1 MSGAGICHAADV
13 VLRNKGESF
22 YGKFLRGSNNKRIGG
37 WKAALKMKARVFILI
52 ALNIILIKY
61 IRPQDVNQLLLQHDI
76 SVTLKL
82 LQVYVTDKQGRAVN
96 DLNKDDFKIWDDG
109 KIQKITEFEAHD
121 LTLGIRRAGTEAPGL
136 PSAPAVNRK
145 YFFFFDFVFND
156 AAGILI
162 SKKAALDFVD
172 TRIRPGDEIGI
183 VSFDVYKG
191 LVLNEYLTMDYLKIR
206 DVIQGISAK
215 RYLGRAADIESDYLK
230 SLREVAEA
238 LDKSAPEPG
247 LTDMIRNLSDQE
259 TRKYELQVGDF
270 IKAIEAFS
278 KAVRYISG
286 NKNIV
291 LFSSG
296 IAKYV
301 MYGSEKYI
309 SEKYLRAY
317 ERGEQGSAYL
327 RGTYIDMCK
336 SLAASN
342 CSIYSINTSSSGSKR
357 FLERDL
363 AGDASLKQLAQE
375 TGGKYFDNIKGY
387 EKINEEI
394 QNITGSYYVLGYP
407 ITEKADGE
415 HYKIKVKVERKG
427 CEVHGQTGY
436 FNPKPFTEYSEDEKV
451 LHLIDL
457 ALSEKPHLQ
466 EAVDFPVSV
475 LPYAVGEKTDLAVLA
490 EIPVGKLAKVR
501 GGVIE
506 FVTIVFN
513 DKNDIVLLQRKELSR
528 WPAPSMEAF
537 AKSLISIPPGKYEC
551 RVVLRNMTTGKGARG
566 SSQIVIPEKFEAGI
580 RSPVYPLLLK
590 PRKGT
595 VFLGEEEAQKETP
608 LTDIYPFDTK
618 EYVPIIGKLSRLDT
632 KIRAIVPLPVNEGRE
647 GDLTFSVLLMNPA
660 SGEKKDLP
668 ISVLSHEKTR
678 SGIDV
683 FSLEIAIGSL
693 NPGDYSLLILVDVLE
708 PGVRLSARTPFS
720 VE

>member
-1 MSGAGICHAADV
+1 M
-13 VLRNKGESF
+13 
-22 YGKFLRGSNNKRIGG
+22 KFLGGADNKRIGG
-37 WKAALKMKARVFILI
+37 WKAVLKIKARVFVLI
-52 ALNIILIKY
+52 ALNIFLVKD
-61 IRPQDVNQLLLQHDI
+61 IRPQHVNQVLLRHDV

-82 LQVYVTDKQGRAVN
+82 LQVYVTDKQGKAVN
-96 DLNKDDFKIWDDG
+96 DLSKDDFEIWDDG
-109 KIQKITEFEAHD
+109 EIQKITEFETHD
-121 LTLGIRRAGTEAPGL
+121 LTLGVRRAGTEAQGL
-136 PSAPAVNRK
+136 LSAPAVNRK
-145 YFFFFDFVFND
+145 YFFFFDFAFND
-156 AAGILI
+156 AAGILT
-162 SKKAALDFVD
+162 SKKAALDFLD

-183 VSFDVYKG
+183 ISYDVYKG
-191 LVLNEYLTMDYLKIR
+191 LVLNEYLSMDFLKIR
-206 DVIQGISAK
+206 GVIQGIRAK

-230 SLREVAEA
+230 SLKEVASA
-238 LDKSAPEPG
+238 LEGPASDWGIS
-247 LTDMIRNLSDQE
+247 DMIRNLGDQE
-259 TRKYELQVGDF
+259 TRNYELQVGGF

-301 MYGSEKYI
+301 MYGSEKYLT
-309 SEKYLRAY
+309 SFGTKYGNTHLRD
-317 ERGEQGSAYL
+317 
-327 RGTYIDMCK
+327 TYMNMCE

-342 CSIYSINTSSSGSKR
+342 CSIYSINTSSSSSKR

-407 ITEKADGE
+407 ITEKPDGE
-415 HYKIKVKVERKG
+415 HHKIKVRVKRKG

-513 DKNDIVLLQRKELSR
+513 DKNDIVMLRRKELSR
-528 WPAPSMEAF
+528 WPASSMEAF

-551 RVVLRNMTTGKGARG
+551 RVVLRNMTTGRGARG
-566 SSQIVIPEKFEAGI
+566 SSQILVPGIPETGTLPPI
-580 RSPVYPLLLK
+580 YPLLLK

-608 LTDIYPFDTK
+608 LTDIYPFDTT
-618 EYVPIIGKLSRLDT
+618 EYVPVIGELSRLDA
-632 KIRAIVPLPVNEGRE
+632 KIRAIAPLPVNKGWE
-647 GDLTFSVLLMNPA
+647 GDLTFSAFLINPA
-660 SGEKKDLP
+660 SGEKGDLP

-678 SGIDV
+678 SGKDV
-683 FSLEIAIGSL
+683 FSLEIAIGGL
-693 NPGDYSLLILVDVLE
+693 NPGDYSLVILVDGLGF
-708 PGVRLSARTPFS
+708 GVRLTARAPLS